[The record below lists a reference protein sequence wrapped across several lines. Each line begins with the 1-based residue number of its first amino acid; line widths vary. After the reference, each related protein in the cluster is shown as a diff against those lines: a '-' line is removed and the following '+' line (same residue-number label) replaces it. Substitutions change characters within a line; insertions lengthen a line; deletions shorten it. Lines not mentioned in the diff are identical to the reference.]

1 MECLVGDPGELSFIY
16 LSSFSLACALL
27 VTTVNCF
34 KLFRYLEVTNKKI
47 HIYIYIFFFSF
58 LLKFEQCMKFGASI
72 FSVSFIGG
80 FS

>member
-34 KLFRYLEVTNKKI
+34 KLFRYLEVTNKKDPYLY
-47 HIYIYIFFFSF
+47 IYIYFSF
-58 LLKFEQCMKFGASI
+58 LLKFQQCMKFGASI